1 MKNAAYSEYYLS
13 LLLRFL
19 AIMPIMN
26 TSKFITVFTI
36 MKAKISRGIAAYRN
50 VNTTATAPYADSI
63 QLTQMLFSALV
74 ESLAEAE
81 GHMRRN
87 AFEKKAGSL
96 NRASKILLGLQ
107 DSLDFEKGQE
117 LAINLSEIYDYARRR
132 LFQASLKNDLAAVQ
146 EVRGLIAEI
155 DSAWQLL
162 PSVLS
167 APSSAI
173 AS

>member
-1 MKNAAYSEYYLS
+1 MSYSEYSFS
-13 LLLRFL
+13 LPLRFL
-19 AIMPIMN
+19 TIMPII
-26 TSKFITVFTI
+26 FISLITMVFTI
-36 MKAKISRGIAAYRN
+36 MKARLSRGTAAYRN
-50 VNTTATAPYADSI
+50 VNSTAGTPYADSI

-81 GHMRRN
+81 GHMRRK

-107 DSLDFEKGQE
+107 DSLDFDKGQE
-117 LAINLSEIYDYARRR
+117 LAINLSEIYDYSRRR
-132 LFQASLKNDLAAVQ
+132 LFQASLKNDLAAIQ
-146 EVRGLIAEI
+146 EVRGLISEI

-162 PSVLS
+162 PSVLNS
-167 APSSAI
+167 PSSAI